1 MAIQPVRQYG
11 KNLTVESE
19 WIVARITEVGATP
32 QDIGDEGSIPH
43 GWQEQKV
50 NTTGYG
56 YSDADQT
63 ARYGTTTIGQN
74 QAFQIGGGT
83 STVGQLVM
91 MRPRGVDQNGY
102 PVWEFMPKGGG
113 GGGDCNPV
121 TSVQCTGGMLVVTY
135 GICP

>member
-19 WIVARITEVGATP
+19 WIVARITDVGVNP
-32 QDIGDEGSIPH
+32 QDVGDEGSIPH

-50 NTTGYG
+50 NLTGYG

-83 STVGQLVM
+83 STIGQLVM

-102 PVWEFMPKGGG
+102 PIWEFMPQGGG
-113 GGGDCNPV
+113 GGECNPV